1 MKPLATSLVLALAFL
16 AAPAGASATDL
27 EAVRAL
33 YAAADYDGALRLLAS
48 ADGGD
53 DVVQVEEY
61 RALCLLA
68 LGRTPEAERSVE
80 RIFSKQPLYAVDSA
94 QVSPRMTAL
103 VSQVRQRMV
112 PTLARN
118 LYGAARKNFEQK
130 EYAAAVTQLTDMLAM
145 IDAAGSAAP
154 GLNDLKVLGEGF
166 LELAQSQ
173 LSTVAAAP
181 AASGSPLSSQPLGAP
196 GVLRTGVYS
205 DFLRLADEQS
215 AAAKAAVLSPSV
227 SDPNSPIMLRPDI
240 YSDVDRIQP
249 PVPVQRDVPRWTP
262 PDAVARQTTHRGH
275 VELVVDETGAVES
288 VALADS
294 VHGSYDTS
302 LLEAAHKWRYRPATR
317 NGQPVRYRLLTE
329 VVLRPPT
336 P

>member
-1 MKPLATSLVLALAFL
+1 MTRLGTSLILALACL
-16 AAPAGASATDL
+16 AAPAGASPINL
-27 EAVRAL
+27 EAVKAL
-33 YAAADYDGALRLLAS
+33 YAAADYDGALQLLAR

-94 QVSPRMTAL
+94 QVPPRMVAL

-112 PTLARN
+112 LVLARN
-118 LYGAARKNFEQK
+118 LYGAARRNFEQK

-145 IDAAGSAAP
+145 VEAAGPTAP
-154 GLNDLKVLGEGF
+154 GLNDLKALGEGF
-166 LELAQSQ
+166 LELAQGQ
-173 LSTVAAAP
+173 LAAVAAPP
-181 AASGSPLSSQPLGAP
+181 AVSGSPQPLGAP

-205 DFLRLADEQS
+205 DFLRIADEQS
-215 AAAKAAVLSPSV
+215 AAARAAMGPSG
-227 SDPNSPIMLRPDI
+227 SDPNSPILLRPDI

-262 PDAVARQTTHRGH
+262 PDAAARQTTHRGH
-275 VELVVDETGAVES
+275 VEIVVDETGAVES
-288 VALADS
+288 VAVADS
-294 VHGSYDTS
+294 VHANYDAS
-302 LLEAAHKWRYRPATR
+302 LLEAARKWRYRPATR

-329 VVLRPPT
+329 VVLRPAQP
-336 P
+336 

>member
-1 MKPLATSLVLALAFL
+1 MTRLGTALILALAFL
-16 AAPAGASATDL
+16 AAPAGASPTDL
-27 EAVRAL
+27 EAVKAR
-33 YAAADYDGALRLLAS
+33 YAAADYDGALQLLAR

-80 RIFSKQPLYAVDSA
+80 RIFSKQPLYTVDSA
-94 QVSPRMTAL
+94 QVPPRMIAL

-112 PTLARN
+112 PVVARN

-145 IDAAGSAAP
+145 VEAAGSAAP
-154 GLNDLKVLGEGF
+154 GLSDLKVLGEGF
-166 LELAQSQ
+166 LELAQGQ
-173 LSTVAAAP
+173 LAAVTAP
-181 AASGSPLSSQPLGAP
+181 PEVSGSPQPLGAP

-205 DFLRLADEQS
+205 DFLRIADEQS
-215 AAAKAAVLSPSV
+215 AAARAAMVGPSG
-227 SDPNSPIMLRPDI
+227 SDPNSPILLRPDI

-262 PDAVARQTTHRGH
+262 PDDAARQTTHRGH
-275 VELVVDETGAVES
+275 VEIVVDETGAVES
-288 VALADS
+288 VAVADS
-294 VHGSYDTS
+294 VHADYDAS
-302 LLEAAHKWRYRPATR
+302 LLEAARKWRYRPATR

-329 VVLRPPT
+329 VVLRPSQP
-336 P
+336 